1 MFECVPPSKEFLMDR
16 LGGGNEG
23 ESELFALANMFGQ
36 ISTNLNRA
44 LQAYSERAGMQ
55 LLDGQALFTIAE
67 LGGDARPGDIAE
79 RLKMPLST
87 MTGVATRLVNAG
99 LVERKPAPGD
109 GRSAILAI
117 TDTGMTR
124 VQELFQPVIRD
135 VANILDSYGPDAIEQ
150 MTEGFQIVLSLTE
163 TLEAQVK
170 SGRTKP

>member
-67 LGGDARPGDIAE
+67 LGGDA
-79 RLKMPLST
+79 PLS
-87 MTGVATRLVNAG
+87 V
-99 LVERKPAPGD
+99 
-109 GRSAILAI
+109 
-117 TDTGMTR
+117 
-124 VQELFQPVIRD
+124 
-135 VANILDSYGPDAIEQ
+135 
-150 MTEGFQIVLSLTE
+150 
-163 TLEAQVK
+163 
-170 SGRTKP
+170 